1 MSVQST
7 SQQQCRRSRSG
18 GGDAVYG
25 LGFIGALIWY
35 WQVSDGFWGHI
46 GGIIEAILWPAFV
59 VYDLLGLLAR

>member
-7 SQQQCRRSRSG
+7 SQSRTRCARSG

-35 WQVSDGFWGHI
+35 WQVSDGFWGHV